1 MGRSEKA
8 FAQAGAVIHI
18 KQAFHAGVIIGQTA
32 VSQGVAWSQMHVTV
46 MLLVTWAD
54 PVQRFGP

>member
-18 KQAFHAGVIIGQTA
+18 KQACHAGVIIGQTSM
-32 VSQGVAWSQMHVTV
+32 SQGVASSHVFVTV
-46 MLLVTWAD
+46 MLLVTNAS